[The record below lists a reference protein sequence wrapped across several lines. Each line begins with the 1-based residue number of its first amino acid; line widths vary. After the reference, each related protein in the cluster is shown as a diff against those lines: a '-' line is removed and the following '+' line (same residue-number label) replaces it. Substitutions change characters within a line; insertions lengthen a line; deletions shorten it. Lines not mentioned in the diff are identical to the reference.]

1 MLTLRSQR
9 CKQSATGA
17 GDELGNLRMRDVGEH
32 GEEVRLRGVD
42 EDGAADC
49 EAEGHACE
57 LSCGVGFVSACF

>member
-1 MLTLRSQR
+1 
-9 CKQSATGA
+9 
-17 GDELGNLRMRDVGEH
+17 MRDVGEH